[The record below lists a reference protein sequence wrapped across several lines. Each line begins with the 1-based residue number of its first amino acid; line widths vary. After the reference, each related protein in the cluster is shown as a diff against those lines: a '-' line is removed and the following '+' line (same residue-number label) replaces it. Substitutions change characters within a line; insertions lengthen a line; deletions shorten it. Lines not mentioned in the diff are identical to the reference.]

1 MNKIM
6 QKVISRSDY
15 VDFLHDLS
23 EALKEGATVIPTTLV
38 LDRKLDVHFVVVQ
51 YPLDKVYGCATV

>member
-1 MNKIM
+1 M

-15 VDFLHDLS
+15 VDFLNDLS

-38 LDRKLDVHFVVVQ
+38 LDRNLDVHFVVVQ
-51 YPLDKVYGCATV
+51 YPLDSKHST